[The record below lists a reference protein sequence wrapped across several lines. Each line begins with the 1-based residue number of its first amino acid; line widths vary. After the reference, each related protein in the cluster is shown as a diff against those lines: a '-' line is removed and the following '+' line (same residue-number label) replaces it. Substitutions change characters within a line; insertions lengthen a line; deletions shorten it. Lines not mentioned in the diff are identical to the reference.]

1 MRPGTE
7 PLKLVLSISKSE
19 ETEIVSCS
27 FANDLF
33 KDMITALLVSTPRDD
48 PYPGVNIFFGSNSS
62 ILISKFGI
70 EMSSPIG
77 RLSA

>member
-19 ETEIVSCS
+19 ETERVSCS
-27 FANDLF
+27 FANNLL
-33 KDMITALLVSTPRDD
+33 KDIITAFLVSTPRDD
-48 PYPGVNIFFGSNSS
+48 PYPGVNIFFGFNSS

-70 EMSSPIG
+70 EISSPIG